1 MVRFIDYKQR
11 SVKKFLDNTS
21 KWLSSLSSPAEE
33 VICSCCA
40 LKKMLCPDD
49 DDVVVKGTSDEKKP
63 TDLNDMHFCVRHT
76 KTRLGMSIGGS
87 FNVEGNI
94 IPNRVST
101 MRDFGKAMDRVSKLL
116 RRHLTARLVLD
127 EVEDGIV
134 QHYEDHAQF
143 VHFRKQGV
151 R

>member
-1 MVRFIDYKQR
+1 M
-11 SVKKFLDNTS
+11 
-21 KWLSSLSSPAEE
+21 
-33 VICSCCA
+33 
-40 LKKMLCPDD
+40 
-49 DDVVVKGTSDEKKP
+49 
-63 TDLNDMHFCVRHT
+63 
-76 KTRLGMSIGGS
+76 
-87 FNVEGNI
+87 EGKI

-101 MRDFGKAMDRVSKLL
+101 MRDFGKEMDRVSKLL
-116 RRHLTARLVLD
+116 RRHLTARVVLD